1 MLRKLIKY
9 EFKATGRIFFPLY
22 LALIIIAFIQRLFF
36 QFNIE
41 NMGSIVIN
49 ILSLI
54 VPSLFGAIVMA
65 ICVVTFIMTIQ
76 RFYKNSSFRNVPF
89 HHAVCSAC
97 SDSTGGSLAGT

>member
-49 ILSLI
+49 ILFDCS
-54 VPSLFGAIVMA
+54 V
-65 ICVVTFIMTIQ
+65 
-76 RFYKNSSFRNVPF
+76 SFRSNSNGNMRSYICNDHTEV
-89 HHAVCSAC
+89 
-97 SDSTGGSLAGT
+97 L